1 MRIIDNQ
8 FSMYIFVNLRRNHV
22 NSAVP
27 PNSLK
32 HKEISGGGAGGGVV
46 STALLR
52 FQFRADC
59 AAAEPD
65 CASDWHRSA
74 RLEFLS
80 PFNNP
85 QPWKSMKCCHNAVRV
100 TALFAENAHFY
111 WVAKSQNGRFHKGGL
126 ENRRYSRFRFR
137 GKLIKTKL
145 CLFQSPACEECARA
159 SCCARWCAKPGLRR
173 KTLFTRCLSVRVK
186 VSGGKF
192 LPCRECST
200 CLWMKRS

>member
-8 FSMYIFVNLRRNHV
+8 FSMYIFVNLRKKQV

-137 GKLIKTKL
+137 GKLKRQSYAFSSHPPAKNAPERAAALAGARNPAYAEKL
-145 CLFQSPACEECARA
+145 CLPVVY
-159 SCCARWCAKPGLRR
+159 
-173 KTLFTRCLSVRVK
+173 LS
-186 VSGGKF
+186 G
-192 LPCRECST
+192 
-200 CLWMKRS
+200 